1 VLQTVLRLD
10 VLKNL
15 LLVNNNFGMPL
26 VILKLSVCPLYTYIS
41 SIKLP
46 NMLLTLV
53 VFFLNIVFWCQTFI
67 YTLWPC
73 LGLRFL
79 RQRRRKE
86 KNPAERQTFIYT
98 HYGPVWDSSFFNWST
113 AYAESEGI

>member
-53 VFFLNIVFWCQTFI
+53 VFFLNIVFLVPNIYI
-67 YTLWPC
+67 YTMALF
-73 LGLRFL
+73 GTAV
-79 RQRRRKE
+79 E
-86 KNPAERQTFIYT
+86 KHARTISQC
-98 HYGPVWDSSFFNWST
+98 GPQLTSRDSQGRSRNS
-113 AYAESEGI
+113 A